1 MAAGLVHIANIQIAI
16 VQFDDRLG
24 ASAIRRESLAANR
37 LIHGFFMVNQSNSL
51 SIRSRPIN
59 GHRMIVA
66 NRMIAANSGN

>member
-1 MAAGLVHIANIQIAI
+1 MAVGLVHIAIIQIAI

-37 LIHGFFMVNQSNSL
+37 LIHSFFMGIRGNSL

-59 GHRMIVA
+59 GHRMIVG